1 MTINSFRKK
10 IFAWDE
16 FEKNFF
22 LIQNNI
28 NIKLQDLLFIE
39 KQKKVLLENTILF
52 AEGKPSN
59 HGLLWGSRGTG
70 KSSLILSIFDNVI
83 KNYNVALLEI
93 RRNQMKYIN
102 LILRKL
108 ENIDQKVIIFF
119 DDFSFFTNNEDFMTF
134 KNILDGTVS
143 KNSNF
148 LFYTTSNFRSI
159 IQYKNKLDINMIEQQ
174 EASDNETALS
184 DRFGIW
190 LSFEKF
196 TNEQYLQI
204 VNYYCEKFKIRIDKN
219 ILSKKAINWSL
230 NRGSKSGR
238 EAFYFVKSLYNEKIN
253 I

>member
-16 FEKNFF
+16 FEKNFY

-39 KQKKVLLENTILF
+39 KQKKILLENTILF
-52 AEGKPSN
+52 AEGKMSN
-59 HGLLWGSRGTG
+59 NGLLWGSRGTG
-70 KSSLILSIFDNVI
+70 KSSLILSIFNYVI
-83 KNYNVALLEI
+83 KTYNVALLEI

-119 DDFSFFTNNEDFMTF
+119 DDFSFLANNEDFMTF

-159 IQYKNKLDINMIEQQ
+159 IQYKNTLDVNMIEKQ
-174 EASDNETALS
+174 EALDNETALS

-204 VNYYCEKFKIRIDKN
+204 VNYYCEKFDVRIDKN
-219 ILSKKAINWSL
+219 ILAKKAINWSL